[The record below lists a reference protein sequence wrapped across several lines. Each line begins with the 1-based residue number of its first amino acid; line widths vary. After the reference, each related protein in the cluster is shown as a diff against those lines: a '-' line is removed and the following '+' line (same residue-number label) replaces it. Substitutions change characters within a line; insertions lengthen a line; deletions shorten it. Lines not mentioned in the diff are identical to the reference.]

1 MPGIISVVIN
11 LPDRISK
18 KLSHPEDYCI
28 LSTMS
33 DWKQNVYFI
42 LIEPK
47 ESGNIGASARAIK
60 NMGFKN
66 LCLVKPPAVISDE
79 ARWLA
84 RNALDVLESAE
95 TFDTLSD
102 AVKDKAIVIGTTRRK
117 GKKRG
122 VIMPVDSGVKNI
134 YEIASKNKVAILFG
148 RESRGLFNEE
158 VKECGF
164 LLSIPS
170 SKDQPSLN
178 LAQAVLIVSY
188 ELSKAEYAKEKP
200 ARKRVDLVRNED
212 ITVLYSR
219 IAETLKN
226 LGYIP
231 RGDRDLEKKIMQNL
245 KHFIGRAGV
254 TDWELNM
261 LHGLCSQIEKKIT
274 GKKT

>member
-1 MPGIISVVIN
+1 M
-11 LPDRISK
+11 
-18 KLSHPEDYCI
+18 
-28 LSTMS
+28 T
-33 DWKQNVYFI
+33 DWKENIYFV

-66 LCLVKPPAVISDE
+66 LCLVKPPAVITDE

-102 AVKDKAIVIGTTRRK
+102 AINNKSIVIGTTRRK

-122 VIMPVDSGVKNI
+122 VIMPVDHGARNI
-134 YEIASKNKVAILFG
+134 YETAVKNKVAILFG
-148 RESRGLFNEE
+148 RESRGLFNKEIE
-158 VKECGF
+158 ECGF

-200 ARKRVDLVRNED
+200 ARKRADLVRHED

-261 LHGLCSQIEKKIT
+261 LHGLCSQIEKKIPV
-274 GKKT
+274 KKI